1 MLWQG
6 NVSIHARL
14 NACAKASCSMFM
26 HVIDSSN
33 WHVQV
38 KGRQSGLLLNS
49 IHSVL
54 LVLLFCIT
62 VVSSISAV
70 RYIAVDS
77 ANYHVFANL

>member
-1 MLWQG
+1 MLAPQSASK
-6 NVSIHARL
+6 VHTLSAL
-14 NACAKASCSMFM
+14 CAT
-26 HVIDSSN
+26 DSN

-38 KGRQSGLLLNS
+38 KGRDSGLFLNS
-49 IHSVL
+49 LDGML

-77 ANYHVFANL
+77 VNYHVFANL